1 MSVPWTVERRFMAP
15 LDSMFGMLDKI
26 KSADISVYQQRCV
39 AVRNRNASCMRC
51 AQACTSGAISYD
63 DNQLIIEPDK
73 CIGCGTCAT
82 MCPTCALEAHRP
94 NDAELQRAVL
104 AAAQKNDGVAVI
116 ACRQIVD
123 AAGNMLDASKV
134 VAVECLGRIEESLIT
149 ACAVAGVSKVMLVQ
163 GACAECDHA
172 VGLETA
178 QAVCDTANELLRV
191 WDCPMRAKIVDR
203 FPRDV
208 RAPEGRAYDEV
219 RRNFFFKVKD
229 ESKRIASTVVDE
241 TIKEE
246 LGEKEPEEP
255 RFIKVMDDGTLPHF
269 IPDRRE
275 RLLDNLAALGEPSDE
290 LIDVRLWGHVVIDPD
305 ICNSCRMCATF
316 CPTGALRKFDEE
328 DGTFGVDHYPGD
340 CVKCRCCED
349 ICPTKALKVYDEV
362 LTVDILDGGVERNE
376 MRKPDINYESP
387 KKGMFAMRK
396 LLGFDEVYER

>member
-1 MSVPWTVERRFMAP
+1 MAP
-15 LDSMFGMLDKI
+15 FNSMLGVLDRI

-51 AQACTSGAISYD
+51 AEACTSGAISYD
-63 DNQLIIEPDK
+63 DNQLIISPEK

-94 NDAELQRAVL
+94 NDATLQRAVL
-104 AAAQKNDGVAVI
+104 SSAELNGGTAVI

-123 AAGNMLDASKV
+123 AAGNMLDGSKV
-134 VAVECLGRIEESLIT
+134 VAVECLGRVEESLLA
-149 ACAVAGVSKVMLVQ
+149 ACAASGASKVVMVK
-163 GACAECDHA
+163 ARCEECDHA

-178 QAVCDTANELLRV
+178 CAVRDTANELLRV
-191 WDCPMRAKIVDR
+191 WDCPMRVEIADR
-203 FPRDV
+203 FPGSV
-208 RAPEGRAYDEV
+208 RAPEDRDYDET
-219 RRNFFFKVKD
+219 RRNFFFRAKD
-229 ESKRIASTVVDE
+229 EGKRLASTVVDE
-241 TIKEE
+241 AIKEE
-246 LGEKEPEEP
+246 LGEVEPEEP

-275 RLLDNLAALGEPSDE
+275 RLLDALASLGDPRDE
-290 LIDVRLWGHVVIDPD
+290 LIETRLWGHVVIDPEA
-305 ICNSCRMCATF
+305 CNACRMCATF

-349 ICPTKALKVYDEV
+349 ICSTKALRVYDEV
-362 LTVDILDGGVERNE
+362 LAEDILGGGAERNE
-376 MRKPDINYESP
+376 MRRPDVDYGSP